1 MTKHKQTKDKQTNIW
16 GKIPEVENDK
26 KIIEIMW
33 KLGGGWKEDEE
44 NKKDKQTNK
53 QK

>member
-1 MTKHKQTKDKQTNIW
+1 MKKKMAKDKQTNIW
-16 GKIPEVENDK
+16 GKIPEVEEDK
-26 KIIEIMW
+26 RIMEIMW

>member
-1 MTKHKQTKDKQTNIW
+1 MAKHKQTKDKQTNIW

-33 KLGGGWKEDEE
+33 KLGGGCKEDKKN
-44 NKKDKQTNK
+44 NK
-53 QK
+53 

>member
-1 MTKHKQTKDKQTNIW
+1 MTKEKYKNKKMIKDKQTNIW

-33 KLGGGWKEDEE
+33 KLRGGFKED
-44 NKKDKQTNK
+44 KKITNK